1 MRKDKN
7 ERTAEQLFRSRLFRR
22 LFASY
27 VILILVFLIGTSGW
41 YLVSYSRNERESRLA
56 GARQSGHALATE
68 ADRTMLTA
76 KALCSAVDTSESFRN
91 LYQTIMIEKT
101 APDSMQLYRTL
112 GELTRIKASAGNLDV
127 YSVLLGFTGDR
138 RLYAPGTVI
147 PLNQEMAMKV
157 QGTLIAATSAAEL
170 LNQSI
175 SANIMI
181 NKRFLIYAEPYMDVS
196 NGSAKGVVM
205 VLLDPDRLRALA
217 DGLMDF
223 MCCLE
228 VRNGGTPVYQNG
240 AMEEQ
245 GEVLEI
251 GSVVNPR
258 VVYRMQISEAALR
271 PPFPV
276 SVFLPLLLLVGV
288 GCAGILLMYQ
298 FLRIRYTPIGR
309 ITRMVKEEEHTETD
323 DLEDVIQ
330 GITTLISERNG
341 YREKMIT
348 ISPYASHG
356 ALHQLLSG
364 NLEGNEIQ
372 VLRQE
377 QFLGLRNRYYMVGL
391 VNLHSAGGAGEQ
403 RYLDARALTARA
415 LEELNTEEMPIAV
428 CPRDLQNLYVVVNG
442 DDPERMTALFY
453 RMLPAAEEAMD
464 DGTMAV
470 TLGVSRPG
478 TELELLREACLE
490 ASAALENMILG
501 GRKSVYF
508 YEAGMTG
515 ESREYVF
522 PGDLRQRM
530 VKALRE
536 GQEQE
541 LSSLMDGLWEKNFR
555 KKSLSPEAVR
565 QLVDDLH
572 ACVNGALGEISEQ
585 STTHIRAERIREPA
599 TIEEIFAYY
608 RSTLTE
614 AVKARREIETGNLAG
629 EELETAICDYVVSN
643 ALDPALSLSAVAD
656 HFGVSGKM
664 VGSVC
669 KNRTGKTYLQI
680 VHDCRIQESVRLLE
694 ETDLSLE
701 EISERCGFGNVLTF
715 RRNFK
720 AAMNKNPSDFRRE

>member
-1 MRKDKN
+1 MK
-7 ERTAEQLFRSRLFRR
+7 E
-22 LFASY
+22 
-27 VILILVFLIGTSGW
+27 LI
-41 YLVSYSRNERESRLA
+41 E
-56 GARQSGHALATE
+56 TE
-68 ADRTMLTA
+68 KMQVED
-76 KALCSAVDTSESFRN
+76 KALRYIAKTADGSMRDALSLLDQCIAFHLGQELTYDKVLDVLGAVDTEVFSRLLRFVLERNVLGCVALLEEIVMQGRELTQFVTDFTWYLRN
-91 LYQTIMIEKT
+91 LM
-101 APDSMQLYRTL
+101 
-112 GELTRIKASAGNLDV
+112 
-127 YSVLLGFTGDR
+127 
-138 RLYAPGTVI
+138 
-147 PLNQEMAMKV
+147 
-157 QGTLIAATSAAEL
+157 
-170 LNQSI
+170 
-175 SANIMI
+175 
-181 NKRFLIYAEPYMDVS
+181 
-196 NGSAKGVVM
+196 
-205 VLLDPDRLRALA
+205 
-217 DGLMDF
+217 
-223 MCCLE
+223 
-228 VRNGGTPVYQNG
+228 
-240 AMEEQ
+240 
-245 GEVLEI
+245 
-251 GSVVNPR
+251 
-258 VVYRMQISEAALR
+258 
-271 PPFPV
+271 
-276 SVFLPLLLLVGV
+276 LV
-288 GCAGILLMYQ
+288 
-298 FLRIRYTPIGR
+298 
-309 ITRMVKEEEHTETD
+309 KSSD